1 MAVFIV
7 KGHRESDE
15 VVFIECYSSPDL
27 TDICVDGAKLQSP
40 SLFLS

>member
-15 VVFIECYSSPDL
+15 VVFIECYSSDL
-27 TDICVDGAKLQSP
+27 TDICVDGAKLPSP